1 MLTDDVLI
9 FSSDNNEISIRI
21 APQVTDVKA
30 VEISQLIG
38 RSELANF
45 FRLEDNIIKAADLIN
60 LANKEVD
67 LAVDNQGGKTPES
80 SIIVAKR
87 VDAKLDIEF
96 SEDEM
101 KAFAVITAP
110 YGGNP
115 VDLSD
120 LMILLSQHNLTQSL
134 HDDGLDDFI
143 KSGNLKTPGVKTT
156 HHIISGILPING
168 NNSQFEFL
176 VDTMER
182 RALKPQQSR
191 NGKVNMHELGD
202 ILTVKL
208 GANLIRRHPP
218 TLGTPGL
225 TVLGEPLPATP
236 GQQFEFNI
244 GDGTAISSSDPDMLI
259 ATRVGIPRS
268 IDNGLIIDDVLVI
281 DNVDVGFGNV
291 RFEGSVMIS
300 GDVCDGLKVISE
312 GDITVGGS
320 VNSAIL
326 EAKGNITVANG
337 IVGKKKKSDQE
348 GFSCKITAGG
358 AVNAKFIQYC
368 EIESQHDIIV
378 ATHILHSTIKSGG
391 SVTVKNATGSKG
403 TLFGGSTVAAEKITA
418 VELGGNSGSRT
429 LLTIIGPLPELRE
442 QAQHITKS
450 LQTEHQLLKRLL
462 AAHEKVG
469 LLDKGQN
476 KQQLLQQLKKNV
488 DTKITIVVGIQAKKA
503 INDQAISAF
512 LAKASIS
519 SLRVLQHGVQFEID
533 GHKTITQKEYK
544 QTVTRIAKGQ
554 LLISPVTKEKA
565 PA

>member
-9 FSSDNNEISIRI
+9 FSSDNNEISIKI
-21 APQVTDVKA
+21 APHEAEVKA
-30 VEISQLIG
+30 VEITQLIG
-38 RSELANF
+38 RSELAGL
-45 FRLEDNIIKAADLIN
+45 FRLEDNIIKAVDLIN
-60 LANKEVD
+60 LATKEADLDVNNKSS
-67 LAVDNQGGKTPES
+67 APSES
-80 SIIVAKR
+80 TVVVAKR

-96 SEDEM
+96 SDDEM
-101 KAFAVITAP
+101 KAFAIITAP

-115 VDLSD
+115 VDISD
-120 LMILLSQHNLTQSL
+120 LMIILSQHNLTQSL
-134 HDDGLDDFI
+134 HDNGLDDFI
-143 KSGNLKTPGVKTT
+143 KSGNLEAPGVKTT

-168 NNSQFEFL
+168 DDSRFEFL
-176 VDTMER
+176 VNTMER

-202 ILTVKL
+202 ILTVKV
-208 GANLIRRHPP
+208 GSQLIRRHPP
-218 TLGTPGL
+218 TQGTTGL
-225 TVLGEPLPATP
+225 TILGEPLAAVP

-244 GDGTAISSSDPDMLI
+244 GDGTAISSSDPNMLI
-259 ATRVGIPRS
+259 ATRAGIPRS

-300 GDVCDGLKVISE
+300 GDVCDGLKVISD

-326 EAKGNITVANG
+326 EAKGNIAVANG
-337 IVGKKKKSDQE
+337 IVGKKNKSAQE
-348 GFSCKITAGG
+348 GFSCKVTAGG
-358 AVNAKFIQYC
+358 GVNAKFIQYC
-368 EIESQHDIIV
+368 EINSGRDIIA
-378 ATHILHSTIKSGG
+378 ATHILHSTINSGG
-391 SVTVKNATGSKG
+391 NVTVKNATGSKG
-403 TLFGGSTVAAEKITA
+403 TLFGGSTAAAEKITA

-429 LLTIIGPLPELRE
+429 LLTIVGPLPALRE
-442 QAQHITKS
+442 KAQLLNKA
-450 LQTEHQLLKRLL
+450 LQKEHQLLKRLL

-488 DTKITIVVGIQAKKA
+488 DTKIKIVVDLQAKKA
-503 INDQAISAF
+503 INDQAISTF

-519 SLRVLQHGVQFEID
+519 SLRSLQHGVQFEID
-533 GHKTITQKEYK
+533 GHKTITQREHK
-544 QTVTRIAKGQ
+544 QTVTRITKGK
-554 LLISPVTKEKA
+554 LLVSPVTKKKA